1 MYKIYIKNKP
11 LYISNTITNELQEI
25 SHKPDTIITRD
36 LTTESILALI
46 NKMQSAGTKA
56 GLLLHNNEEEAFN
69 EFQKQFLVF
78 KTGGGLVFTKN
89 RKLLLIFRR
98 GIWDL
103 PKGKIDEG
111 ESIEACA
118 IREVKEETGLND
130 VQLQQPIIT
139 TFHTYYENGKHC
151 LKESHWFL
159 MLADES
165 QTLSPQT
172 EEDIEKC
179 EWVKMENI
187 TRFFQNSHASVID
200 VLQAGIKIIEKAG

>member
-1 MYKIYIKNKP
+1 MYKVYIKNKP

-56 GLLLHNNEEEAFN
+56 GLLLHNNEKEAFN

-78 KTGGGLVFTKN
+78 KAGGGLVFTN
-89 RKLLLIFRR
+89 SRQLLLIFRR

-139 TFHTYYENGKHC
+139 TFHTYYENGKQC

-179 EWVKMENI
+179 EWVNLENI
-187 TRFFQNSHASVID
+187 TRFFQNAHASVID